1 MMTWKKKLV
10 ASKLFNIFIKN
21 AEIIQKEKNKESKKP
36 TLVKTKKKRIM
47 LLSKCAVCDIKKLR
61 FMKEEG
67 ASGLL
72 CSVEIKTFL
81 SKIPLVGS
89 LLF

>member
-36 TLVKTKKKRIM
+36 THIKKK
-47 LLSKCAVCDIKKLR
+47 
-61 FMKEEG
+61 KEE
-67 ASGLL
+67 
-72 CSVEIKTFL
+72 
-81 SKIPLVGS
+81 
-89 LLF
+89 

>member
-36 TLVKTKKKRIM
+36 TLVKAKKKRIM
-47 LLSKCAVCDIKKLR
+47 LLSKCAVCDIKKPR
-61 FMKEEG
+61 FMKEVG

-72 CSVEIKTFL
+72 CSLEIKTFL

>member
-1 MMTWKKKLV
+1 
-10 ASKLFNIFIKN
+10 
-21 AEIIQKEKNKESKKP
+21 
-36 TLVKTKKKRIM
+36 M

-67 ASGLL
+67 ARGLL
-72 CSVEIKTFL
+72 CSLEIKTFL